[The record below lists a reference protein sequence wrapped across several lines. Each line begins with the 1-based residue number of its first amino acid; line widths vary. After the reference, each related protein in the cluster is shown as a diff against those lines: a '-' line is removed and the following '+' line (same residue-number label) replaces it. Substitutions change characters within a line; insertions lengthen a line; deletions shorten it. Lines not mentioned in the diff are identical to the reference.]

1 MDARELEKNLGEIEE
16 RLDRVRALYEQ
27 YFCGIEKVEPQV
39 PRKDLD
45 RRIAALRKEQI
56 RNTATRFKFQTM
68 IQRYNTLQQHWGRI
82 LREIENGTFKRDLAR
97 AAARFG
103 VDDALTAVGRKRAER
118 LAKGLEAQVA
128 RDDARKKRMRELNGE
143 DYEEV
148 ADDDIVEDDDIDD
161 EAPTPPPLN
170 GAPRAEAI
178 DLSSPAQGVP
188 GDLASPAAQEPPR
201 PQLRGSTGFFGNMRQ
216 PPKLATPEPAVPPA
230 EISSLNATSD
240 GSAARAKGGLR
251 LGGGNPARKAN
262 SEALNRIANSLA
274 PEAAGGEPPLGGG
287 TREPL
292 PPFVPQTGT
301 REPLPPFVPQ
311 TGTREPLPP
320 FVPQTGTREPLPP
333 FVPQTGTREPLPPFV
348 PQTGTREP
356 LPHVQASRPQ
366 GPAASKPAVRQP
378 ARPAE
383 DLSGDRLRE
392 IYSQYVQS
400 RRDRNESTAGI
411 TFEKLADSLRT
422 QADKLREKHAAKR
435 VDYEVVVKDGKTLIK
450 PIVR

>member
-311 TGTREPLPP
+311 TGTREPLP
-320 FVPQTGTREPLPP
+320 
-333 FVPQTGTREPLPPFV
+333 
-348 PQTGTREP
+348 
-356 LPHVQASRPQ
+356 HVQASRPQ